1 MSDRPDLHG
10 IDDGSGGG
18 PAGTGGVEQRLRTQ
32 LGRHAADATVP
43 EHGLDAIRGRIQR
56 RRRNRQLLVGG
67 SSLAIVLVLLAGAL
81 AIARPADDQSYVG
94 TDDGT
99 MPLLGWSE
107 GTFEVPGVRAG
118 WDYFGTWLPPG
129 GGDERETVN
138 LTVTR
143 TGIVTLTP
151 DEGGEPTSA
160 AGRPARLFH
169 DPSGDDEQMPD
180 YSAIVWE
187 PGPGWAAT
195 LYVGFTHDESDAL
208 STQEKE
214 ALLTRAARAVRPI
227 SPEDFG
233 EAVDRAYGD
242 DLARSAL
249 VFAADEGRSVARSV
263 QGRTIIAIAADPAAP
278 RITELCFGPDVFP
291 TWGPNG
297 EPVVVRGRDG
307 TTEHLRMD
315 GPELRSTPSTEYGP
329 EGLRLVSWQEGDLVY
344 RLIVDGSVSATDA
357 VAIADAMHTPT
368 GDEWG
373 QLFVAAEP
381 PRRASRLY
389 C

>member
-1 MSDRPDLHG
+1 VARIKGNTQPDRRPGEAAAPDPVPDPGALH
-10 IDDGSGGG
+10 DR
-18 PAGTGGVEQRLRTQ
+18 VQRAHRT
-32 LGRHAADATVP
+32 
-43 EHGLDAIRGRIQR
+43 R
-56 RRRNRQLLVGG
+56 RLLVGG
-67 SSLAIVLVLLAGAL
+67 GVVALVLVLLVVAF
-81 AIARPADDQSYVG
+81 AITRQADDESDVG

-107 GTFEVPGVRAG
+107 GTYEVPDVRAG
-118 WDYFGTWLPPG
+118 WDYTATWLPASG
-129 GGDERETVN
+129 GEEKERVY
-138 LTVTR
+138 LLVTR
-143 TGIVTLTP
+143 GGTISMTP
-151 DEGGEPTSA
+151 EVGGEPTSA

-169 DPSGDDEQMPD
+169 DPAGDDEQMPD

-195 LYVGFTHDESDAL
+195 LYVGFTHDESEAP

-214 ALLTRAARAVRPI
+214 ALLTRAAKAVRPI

-249 VFAADEGRSVARSV
+249 VFAAEEGRSLARSV
-263 QGRTIIAIAADPAAP
+263 QGQTIIAIATDPDAP

-307 TTEHLRMD
+307 TTEHLRAD
-315 GPELRSTPSTEYGP
+315 GPELQPTPVPVTSTEYGP
-329 EGLRLVSWQEGDLVY
+329 VGVRLVSWREGDLVY
-344 RLIVDGSVSATDA
+344 RLIVDGSVSTTDA

-368 GDEWG
+368 TDEWG
-373 QLFVAAEP
+373 QLFVTADP